1 VSGTS
6 ISSFIR
12 SRHILL
18 LVAVLLAVVAV
29 YANHFQNGFHF
40 DDSHTVVDNPYIRSL
55 HNLPAFFRDTSTF
68 SVLPANRTYRPF
80 VSVSLAVDYALG
92 HGYNPFWFHLST
104 FLVFLLQLAA
114 MAALYVSIL
123 DRVRP
128 EPDAKSANR
137 YVSIVATAWYG
148 LHPAM
153 AETVNYI
160 IQRGDIFCTVGVVAA
175 LAIFARWPKLRRTG
189 LYLAPFA
196 FAMLS
201 KPPAVVFPL
210 LLFFY
215 VAMFEREGKTPYR
228 RAAILSL
235 PPLVVCALLMAL
247 QSAMTP
253 KTYTPSTLSAYSY
266 CITQPFVLM
275 RYFGSLFLPIHLN
288 VDTDLQPFASLSAS
302 ALLGFL
308 FLALLSIAAWFTA
321 RRRLLRPIS
330 YGLLW
335 FLIASLPTSLYRLS
349 EVENDHRMYLPF
361 VGLVFGVVWAGYL
374 AMSTVAAGK
383 NRTLVWRA
391 VSAAVVL
398 ALAAYGYGA
407 HVRNRVWR
415 TDESLWLDDVLKC
428 PQNGRGLMNYGLTQ
442 MAKGAYPA
450 ALDYFQRAL
459 VYTPNYK
466 TLEINLGI
474 VYGAMN
480 QAAQAEQ
487 HFLRAIALG
496 PADDETHYYYGRW
509 LYQGGRVVEAIEQLK
524 TAVEL
529 NPPRLAARDALA
541 AAYLAI
547 DDAASA
553 RASAEEALRLAPG
566 DAAAAAILA
575 HPATPDANY
584 WINASLYQYRSG
596 NYEACIA
603 SANRALKIKP
613 DSAIAYN
620 NRGAAYAA
628 LQQWD
633 MAIESEHAAL
643 GIDPEFTLSKNNLA
657 MYEQEKSGKTAP
669 DAAPTANRTAEDWLT
684 ASLRAIQAGLYQ
696 QSIDDARAALKLRP
710 NYAEAYNNIAAAYE
724 AMHKWDEAIAAAKE
738 AIRLN
743 PDFQLAKNNLN
754 WSISQKKLGVR

>member
-1 VSGTS
+1 M
-6 ISSFIR
+6 
-12 SRHILL
+12 
-18 LVAVLLAVVAV
+18 VAVLLAVLAV

-40 DDSHTVVDNPYIRSL
+40 DDSHTVVDNPTIRSL
-55 HNLPAFFRDTSTF
+55 HNLPAFFTDTSTF

-92 HGYNPFWFHLST
+92 RGYNPFWFHLST
-104 FLVFLLQLAA
+104 FIVFLLQLVA
-114 MAALYVSIL
+114 MAALYISIL
-123 DRVRP
+123 DRARP
-128 EPDAKSANR
+128 EPEERNANR
-137 YVSIVATAWYG
+137 YVSIAATAWYG

-160 IQRGDIFCTVGVVAA
+160 IQRGDIFSTVGVVAA
-175 LAIFARWPKLRRTG
+175 LAIFARGPKLRKTG

-201 KPPAVVFPL
+201 KPPAAVFPL
-210 LLFFY
+210 LLFLY
-215 VAMFEREGKTPYR
+215 VAMFEREAKTPYR

-235 PPLVVCALLMAL
+235 PSLVLCALLMGL
-247 QSAMTP
+247 QAAMTP

-275 RYFGSLFLPIHLN
+275 RYFGSLFLPLHLN
-288 VDTDLQPFASLSAS
+288 VDTDLQPFASFSAS

-308 FLALLSIAAWFTA
+308 FLALLLAAAWFTA
-321 RRRLLRPIS
+321 RRRVLRPVS
-330 YGLLW
+330 FGLLW

-361 VGLVFGVVWAGYL
+361 VGLVLAVVWGGYL
-374 AMSTVAAGK
+374 GVRKMAAPK
-383 NRTLVWRA
+383 HTTLVWRTA
-391 VSAAVVL
+391 SVAVVL
-398 ALAAYGYGA
+398 LLALYGYGA
-407 HVRNRVWR
+407 HLRNRVWR
-415 TDESLWLDDVLKC
+415 SDESLWLDDVIKC
-428 PQNGRGLMNYGLTQ
+428 PHNGRGLMNYGLTQ

-450 ALDYFQRAL
+450 ALDYFERAL

-480 QAAQAEQ
+480 RAAEAEQ
-487 HFLRAIALG
+487 HFLRTIALG
-496 PADDETHYYYGRW
+496 PTDDEAHYFYGRW
-509 LYQGGRVVEAIEQLK
+509 LYRSGRAGEAIEQLK

-529 NPPRLAARDALA
+529 NPPRLAAHDALA

-547 DDAASA
+547 GDAASA
-553 RASAEEALRLAPG
+553 RAAAGETLRLAPG

-575 HPATPDANY
+575 HPVTQDADY

-603 SANRALKIKP
+603 SANQALKLKP
-613 DSAIAYN
+613 DSALAYN

-628 LQQWD
+628 LRQWD
-633 MAIESEHAAL
+633 LAIESERAAL
-643 GIDPEFTLSKNNLA
+643 RIDPAFTLSKNNLA
-657 MYEQEKSGKTAP
+657 LYQQQKSGKPAP
-669 DAAPTANRTAEDWLT
+669 QPAANMTAEDWLT
-684 ASLRAIQAGLYQ
+684 ASLRANQAGAYQ

-710 NYAEAYNNIAAAYE
+710 DYPEAYNNIAAGYE

-738 AIRLN
+738 AIRLR
-743 PDFQLAKNNLN
+743 PDFQLARNNLN

>member
-1 VSGTS
+1 M
-6 ISSFIR
+6 
-12 SRHILL
+12 
-18 LVAVLLAVVAV
+18 LAVVAV

-40 DDSHTVVDNPYIRSL
+40 DDSHTVIDNPAIRSL
-55 HNLPAFFRDTSTF
+55 HNLPAFFTDTSTF

-92 HGYNPFWFHLST
+92 RGYNPFWFHLST
-104 FLVFLLQLAA
+104 FIVFLLQLAA
-114 MAALYVSIL
+114 MAALYISIL
-123 DRVRP
+123 DRARP
-128 EPDAKSANR
+128 EPEAKNVNR
-137 YVSIVATAWYG
+137 TVSIVATAWYG

-175 LAIFARWPKLRRTG
+175 LAVFSRWPSLRKTG
-189 LYLAPFA
+189 LYLVPFA

-210 LLFFY
+210 LLFLY
-215 VAMFEREGKTPYR
+215 VAMFEQEGKTPYR

-235 PPLVVCALLMAL
+235 PSVVVCALLMAL

-253 KTYTPSTLSAYSY
+253 KTYTPSTLSTYSY

-275 RYFGSLFLPIHLN
+275 RYFGSLFLPLHLN
-288 VDTDLQPFASLSAS
+288 VDTDLQPFASFSAT
-302 ALLGFL
+302 ALLGLL
-308 FLALLSIAAWFTA
+308 FLAMLLIAAWFTA

-330 YGLLW
+330 FGLLW

-361 VGLVFGVVWAGYL
+361 VGLVLAVVWAGYL
-374 AMSTVAAGK
+374 AAAKVAAGS
-383 NRTLVWRA
+383 NRTLVWRS

-398 ALAAYGYGA
+398 ALALYGYGA
-407 HVRNRVWR
+407 HLRNRVWR

-428 PQNGRGLMNYGLTQ
+428 PHNGRGLMNYGLTQ
-442 MAKGAYPA
+442 MGKGAYPV
-450 ALDYFQRAL
+450 ALDYFNRAL

-466 TLEINLGI
+466 TLEINLGV
-474 VYGAMN
+474 VYGVTN
-480 QAAQAEQ
+480 RAAEAEQ

-496 PADDETHYYYGRW
+496 PTDDEAHYYYGRW
-509 LYQGGRVVEAIEQLK
+509 LYQSGRVDDAIEQLK

-529 NPPRLAARDALA
+529 NPPRLAAHDALA
-541 AAYLAI
+541 AAYLVI
-547 DDAASA
+547 GDVASA
-553 RASAEEALRLAPG
+553 HAAAEETLRLAPT
-566 DAAAAAILA
+566 DASAAAILA
-575 HPATPDANY
+575 HPVTQDADY

-596 NYEACIA
+596 NYEACIS
-603 SANRALKIKP
+603 SANQALKMKP
-613 DSAIAYN
+613 DSVLAYN

-628 LQQWD
+628 LRQWD

-643 GIDPEFTLSKNNLA
+643 RIDPGFTLSKNNLA
-657 MYEQEKSGKTAP
+657 LYEQEKSGKPAP
-669 DAAPTANRTAEDWLT
+669 PPAANSTAEDWLT
-684 ASLRAIQAGLYQ
+684 ASLRANQAGAYQ

-710 NYAEAYNNIAAAYE
+710 NFPEAYNNIAAAYE

-738 AIRLN
+738 AIRLK
-743 PDFQLAKNNLN
+743 PDFQLAKNNLD